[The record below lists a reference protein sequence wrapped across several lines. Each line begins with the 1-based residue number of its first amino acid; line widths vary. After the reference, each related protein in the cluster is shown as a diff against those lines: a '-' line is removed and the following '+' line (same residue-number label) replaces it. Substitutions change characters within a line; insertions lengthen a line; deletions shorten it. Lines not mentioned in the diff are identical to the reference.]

1 MNKAPNNLGAFFIFN
16 RMKIFFE
23 TVLDE
28 VYKNIDLEKTYF
40 VIPNQR
46 SKIFLKKEIL
56 KKISSASISPQ
67 IFSIDDFIEKIADIK
82 ESPRTNQ
89 LFYLYES
96 YMMVSDK
103 KDFESYTLFRNW
115 ANTLLNDINDV
126 DMGMADDTSVYK
138 DLYEIHKLEAI
149 TDQETEKKLAFWGMI
164 PKIVEN
170 FKSRLIENNLAS
182 KGLCHV
188 YAKENIEIFSDANK
202 EYSFIFLGLNSLSNT
217 EQYIINH
224 ILENNKA
231 EIFWDCDDSFIEN
244 PEHEAGYFFRK
255 YISDWDYF
263 KTKKFKWSK
272 KLISSKRIFLFMK
285 QQNKLLK
292 LRLQQT

>member
-96 YMMVSDK
+96 YMMVSSK

-126 DMGMADDTSVYK
+126 DMGMADDTSIYK
-138 DLYEIHKLEAI
+138 DLYEI
-149 TDQETEKKLAFWGMI
+149 Q
-164 PKIVEN
+164 
-170 FKSRLIENNLAS
+170 
-182 KGLCHV
+182 
-188 YAKENIEIFSDANK
+188 
-202 EYSFIFLGLNSLSNT
+202 SLF
-217 EQYIINH
+217 Y
-224 ILENNKA
+224 
-231 EIFWDCDDSFIEN
+231 
-244 PEHEAGYFFRK
+244 
-255 YISDWDYF
+255 
-263 KTKKFKWSK
+263 
-272 KLISSKRIFLFMK
+272 
-285 QQNKLLK
+285 
-292 LRLQQT
+292 